1 MRPVQRP
8 VYNGIAY
15 ADYKSYLPALIQA
28 YGGYCSYCERPD
40 KVDVEH
46 VIPKTHAQHLTTDW
60 NNFLLGC
67 PRCNRDFKKSKN
79 TQRLGYIWPDVENTF
94 KLLKYYSDGRV
105 QPMVGLTAALT
116 VHVQATIDLVCL
128 DDSNQIQKPL
138 SLGRRRAF
146 KLAEYAK
153 NRFLAN
159 EMTVGEVMDLAETGY
174 WSVWYN
180 VFQNIPLILTRLV
193 NLYPNT
199 DINRP

>member
-15 ADYKSYLPALIQA
+15 ANYKLYLPALMRA

-46 VIPKTHAQHLTTDW
+46 VIPKTHAQHLITDW

-79 TQRLGYIWPDVENTF
+79 TQRLGYIWPDVDNTL
-94 KLLKYYSDGRV
+94 KLLKYFSDGRV

-159 EMTVGEVMDLAETGY
+159 EITVGEVMDLAETGY

-180 VFQNIPLILTRLV
+180 VFQDAPLILTQLV